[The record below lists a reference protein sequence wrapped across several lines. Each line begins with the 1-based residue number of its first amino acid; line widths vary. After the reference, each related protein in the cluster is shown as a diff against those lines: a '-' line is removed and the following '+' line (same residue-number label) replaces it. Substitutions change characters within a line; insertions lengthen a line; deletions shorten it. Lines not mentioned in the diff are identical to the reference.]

1 MSYPLSMIT
10 KIIFWVFIALGIAGI
25 VFYLLLRARRKR
37 EFPYLSVNVPTPRD
51 VYLKIYQKKRK
62 NGKNSNI

>member
-1 MSYPLSMIT
+1 MIT
-10 KIIFWVFIALGIAGI
+10 KIVFLVLLALGIAGI

-51 VYLKIYQKKRK
+51 VYLKNHQKKRK
-62 NGKNSNI
+62 NGKNPNI